1 MHVIRQTEERT
12 ITTPAA
18 VTASLAGP
26 SQGSDEVSTWRVEM
40 NEGSESPLHVITR
53 DQVWMVIGGAFEFDV
68 EGESAKVVEGE
79 CVVVKGEIPR
89 QFRVLEGPGR
99 ALVAMLPD
107 GQAGAPGSDVRQ
119 PLPWAK

>member
-18 VTASLAGP
+18 VTTALAGP
-26 SQGSDEVSTWRVEM
+26 SQGSHEVSSWRVEM
-40 NEGSESPLHVITR
+40 TEGAESPVHVITR
-53 DQVWMVIGGAFEFDV
+53 DQVWMVIGGTFEFSVD
-68 EGESAKVVEGE
+68 GEDAKVTDGE
-79 CVVVKGEIPR
+79 CLVLKGETAR

-107 GQAGAPGSDVRQ
+107 GQAGAPGNDARQ